1 MSAELR
7 ITSDRELLSLA
18 TSVLEGELF
27 RVESL
32 DSNPTVLLAEN
43 QYFFVAV
50 VATSTIEQLLIAESL
65 VEAIVGE
72 YLEAADPG
80 PKRWDAYLVLLT
92 QERAPE
98 DDATT
103 RQLFSINYDTSRM
116 RRLAR
121 SGVELTLRAV
131 RDSLNPFVSPILL
144 ENLAVSMDPL
154 DAMVD
159 ELTNRGIDRDV
170 AEKSVV
176 AFRSGVRMGDV
187 L

>member
-65 VEAIVGE
+65 V
-72 YLEAADPG
+72 
-80 PKRWDAYLVLLT
+80 
-92 QERAPE
+92 
-98 DDATT
+98 
-103 RQLFSINYDTSRM
+103 TST
-116 RRLAR
+116 
-121 SGVELTLRAV
+121 S
-131 RDSLNPFVSPILL
+131 
-144 ENLAVSMDPL
+144 
-154 DAMVD
+154 
-159 ELTNRGIDRDV
+159 
-170 AEKSVV
+170 
-176 AFRSGVRMGDV
+176 
-187 L
+187 